1 MARSSKLAI
10 ILGLNSKAFTRGLAR
25 ASKKFKKFG
34 SSMSSAGRGLTMG
47 LTAPLGAL
55 AGIAGKT
62 AVDFEFAMAKVA
74 AVAGSAGPEALAKL
88 EAEAKRLGA
97 TTAFSASEVAG
108 LQLEL
113 SKLGVKPDDIVAM
126 EGAIL
131 NLSQAFDNDLS
142 ESAESVGR
150 TLSQF
155 QLDSSQATRVTDVMA
170 VAFGNTALDLE
181 RFTAS
186 MEKVGPIANDA
197 GLSLEETTSLLGIM
211 ANNGISGADAGTKL
225 KIALTEIR
233 VAGLPVK
240 DTLKQISQGAFDFE
254 GSLGLLGKRAQI
266 IAPILG
272 NAGDATG
279 EFYDELINSGGAG
292 QKAADVLKNTTQG
305 ALLEMKS
312 ALEGLAIAFG
322 ELLLPK
328 IQQMADVVSGLAAR
342 FTALSTE
349 QKNTILQIAGIA
361 SAIGPVLF
369 VLGKLSSLM
378 GVISGIAGGISLPI
392 LAAAAAIGTAVYLI
406 YTNWEAIVLYFTEGP
421 GTSFLDAVLDA
432 FNQFVGFVVG
442 LVELVVELVVTIW
455 DEFGDDIL
463 KVAKFGLDRVME
475 VFSFIFGIVGGL
487 LGSFISLFKGD
498 WEGFLYGI
506 LDVCTRIIA
515 FIVDSFLFLFE
526 SVAFIIDLVLGAL
539 GIETDITGFFSGVKE
554 DAAAFFE
561 SLIILQDDA
570 TDAGT
575 DYFAMMGDG
584 FKGLSSKVGGFTLG
598 GGGGGGTGEAPV
610 ITSGEGGGGGG
621 LFGGGGDGDG
631 DGDLENKT
639 ANLTELMFKLGET
652 SGEALAGI
660 GDGFADAIMGV
671 KSFGEAFK
679 EFALGLI
686 KQLISLTIGH
696 LITTFLAP
704 SPDNLAT
711 GGVSGLAKAA
721 AAPGIVGGLFAGLTK
736 MASGGAVLG
745 PTLALIGE
753 NPASRGEFVVPFEKM
768 GQFLDMTGGGGS
780 ENMTVNGRLVG
791 NDIFLSNER
800 ANRSLARRRV
810 I

>member
-240 DTLKQISQGAFDFE
+240 ETLKQISQGAYDFE

-279 EFYDELINSGGAG
+279 EFYDQLINSGGAG

-328 IQQMADVVSGLAAR
+328 IQQMADLVSGLAAK

-349 QKNTILQIAGIA
+349 QKQTVLQIAGIA

-378 GVISGIAGGISLPI
+378 GVISGIAGAISLPI

-442 LVELVVELVVTIW
+442 LVTLVVDLVIAIW
-455 DEFGDDIL
+455 DTFGDDIL
-463 KVAKFGLDRVME
+463 KVAEFSLGRLMETFGW
-475 VFSFIFGIVGGL
+475 VFRIVGTL
-487 LGSFISLFKGD
+487 LGSFVSLFKGD

-506 LDVCTRIIA
+506 LDTLTLIVG
-515 FIVDSFLFLFE
+515 FVVDSFLFMFE
-526 SVAFIIDLVLGAL
+526 SVAFIMDLLLNAMGIDS
-539 GIETDITGFFSGVKE
+539 DIAGFFGGIKD

-570 TDAGT
+570 ADAGT

-584 FKGLSSKVGGFTLG
+584 FAGLSSKVGGFTLG
-598 GGGGGGTGEAPV
+598 GGGGGGTGDAPV
-610 ITSGEGGGGGG
+610 ITPGEGGGGGG
-621 LFGGGGDGDG
+621 LFGGDGDG
-631 DGDLENKT
+631 DEDLEGKT
-639 ANLTELMFKLGET
+639 ENLTELMFKLGET

-671 KSFGEAFK
+671 KTFGEAFR

-704 SPDNLAT
+704 SADNLAT
-711 GGVSGLAKAA
+711 GGVSGLAKSA
-721 AAPGIVGGLFAGLTK
+721 AAPGIVAGLFAGLTK

-768 GQFLDMTGGGGS
+768 GQFLDMAGAGGS
-780 ENMTVNGRLVG
+780 DNMTVNGRLVG

>member
-1 MARSSKLAI
+1 
-10 ILGLNSKAFTRGLAR
+10 
-25 ASKKFKKFG
+25 
-34 SSMSSAGRGLTMG
+34 MG
-47 LTAPLGAL
+47 LTAPLGLL

-74 AVAGSAGPEALAKL
+74 AVSGGATKEALAKL
-88 EAEAKRLGA
+88 ESEAKRLGA
-97 TTAFSASEVAG
+97 TTAFSASAVAG

-113 SKLGVKPDDIVAM
+113 SKLGVKPDDIIAM

-170 VAFGNTALDLE
+170 VAFGSTALDLE

-233 VAGLPVK
+233 IAGLPVK
-240 DTLKQISQGAFDFE
+240 ETLKQISQGAFDFE

-266 IAPILG
+266 IAPILS
-272 NAGDATG
+272 NAGDKTAD
-279 EFYDELINSGGAG
+279 FYDQLLNAEGAG
-292 QKAADVLKNTTQG
+292 QKASDVLKGTTKG
-305 ALLEMKS
+305 ALLEMSS
-312 ALEGLAIAFG
+312 AMEGLAIAFG

-328 IQQMADVVSGLAAR
+328 IQQLADTVSGLASK
-342 FTALSTE
+342 FQNLSAE
-349 QKNTILQIAGIA
+349 QKNNILKIIGIA

-369 VLGKLSSLM
+369 ILGKLSSLM
-378 GVISGIAGGISLPI
+378 GVISGIAGAISLPI
-392 LAAAAAIGTAVYLI
+392 LAAGAAIGTAVYLI
-406 YTNWEAIVLYFTEGP
+406 YTNWEQIVKYFTEGP
-421 GTSFLDAVLDA
+421 GTTFLDAVLDA

-442 LVELVVELVVTIW
+442 LVGVVVELVMIIW
-455 DEFGDDIL
+455 ETWGADFLELGRKSL
-463 KVAKFGLDRVME
+463 AQVMDVFE
-475 VFSFIFGIVGGL
+475 SVFSIIGRF
-487 LGSFISLFKGD
+487 LGAFVKLFKGD
-498 WEGFLYGI
+498 WKGFLWGM
-506 LDVCTRIIA
+506 LDVVILVIKQ
-515 FIVDSFLFLFE
+515 IVDSFLFLFE
-526 SVAFIIDLVLGAL
+526 KIGWIMDLVLNAM
-539 GIETDITGFFSGVKE
+539 GIESNISGFFEEVATQAGSFFDGLLTQQE
-554 DAAAFFE
+554 DT
-561 SLIILQDDA
+561 
-570 TDAGT
+570 TDAGV
-575 DYFAMMGDG
+575 DYFAQMTAG
-584 FKGLSSKVGGFTLG
+584 FKDLKDKASGVFSG
-598 GGGGGGTGEAPV
+598 GGSGSGYDGDPPSVEPGDTGATGGGV
-610 ITSGEGGGGGG
+610 IVDPDVVTDT
-621 LFGGGGDGDG
+621 L
-631 DGDLENKT
+631 
-639 ANLTELMFKLGET
+639 NLTDLMFKLGET

-671 KSFGEAFK
+671 KTFGEAFR
-679 EFALGLI
+679 EFAMGLI

-696 LITTFLAP
+696 LITNFLAP
-704 SPDNLAT
+704 SAENLAT
-711 GGVSGLAKAA
+711 NGASGLAKSV
-721 AAPGIVGGLFAGLTK
+721 AAPGIAAGLFAGLTK

-768 GQFLDMTGGGGS
+768 GQFLDMAGGGGS
-780 ENMTVNGRLVG
+780 DNMTVNGRLVG
-791 NDIFLSNER
+791 RDIFLSNER
-800 ANRSLARRRV
+800 ANRGLARRRV

>member
-10 ILGLNSKAFTRGLAR
+10 ILGLNSKAFTSGLAR

-62 AVDFEFAMAKVA
+62 AIDFEFAMAKVA
-74 AVAGSAGPEALAKL
+74 AVAGSATPEALAKL
-88 EAEAKRLGA
+88 ESEAKRLGA

-113 SKLGVKPDDIVAM
+113 SKLGVKPDDIVLM

-131 NLSQAFDNDLS
+131 NLSQAFDEDLS
-142 ESAESVGR
+142 ASAETVGR

-155 QLDSSQATRVTDVMA
+155 QLNADQATRVTDVMA
-170 VAFGNTALDLE
+170 VAFGSTALDLE

-211 ANNGISGADAGTKL
+211 ASNGISGADAGTKL

-240 DTLKQISQGAFDFE
+240 DTLKKISQGAFDFE
-254 GSLGLLGKRAQI
+254 GSLDLLGKRAQI

-279 EFYDELINSGGAG
+279 ELFDKLSNSEGAG
-292 QKAADVLKNTTQG
+292 KKAADVLKNTTQG

-328 IQQMADVVSGLAAR
+328 IQQMADLVSGLAAK
-342 FTALSTE
+342 FTSLSTE
-349 QKNTILQIAGIA
+349 QKETVLQIAGIA

-378 GVISGIAGGISLPI
+378 GVISGIAGSISLPI

-406 YTNWEAIVLYFTEGP
+406 YTNWESIVLYFTEGP

-442 LVELVVELVVTIW
+442 LVTLVVDLVMAIW
-455 DEFGDDIL
+455 DTFGEDIL
-463 KVAKFGLDRVME
+463 KIGEFALGRLMETFGY
-475 VFSFIFGIVGGL
+475 VFSIVGKF
-487 LGSFISLFKGD
+487 LGSFVSLFQGD

-506 LDVCTRIIA
+506 LDTLTMIVG
-515 FIVDSFLFLFE
+515 FIVDSFLFMFE
-526 SVAFIIDLVLGAL
+526 SVAYILDLILNAM
-539 GIETDITGFFSGVKE
+539 GIETDISGFFSGIKD
-554 DAAAFFE
+554 DAKAFFD

-570 TDAGT
+570 ADSGT
-575 DYFAMMGDG
+575 DYFSMMGDG
-584 FKGLSSKVGGFTLG
+584 IDGLKSKFSGFTLG
-598 GGGGGGTGEAPV
+598 GGGGGGSTGEAPT
-610 ITSGEGGGGGG
+610 IETGEGGGGGG
-621 LFGGGGDGDG
+621 IVIDDGEG
-631 DGDLENKT
+631 EDLENRT
-639 ANLTELMFKLGET
+639 SNLTDLMFKLGET

-768 GQFLDMTGGGGS
+768 GQFLNMAGGGGS
-780 ENMTVNGRLVG
+780 DNMTVNGRLVG

-800 ANRSLARRRV
+800 VNRTLARRRV

>member
-34 SSMSSAGRGLTMG
+34 SSMSAAGRGLTMG

-74 AVAGSAGPEALAKL
+74 AVSGGATKEALAKL
-88 EAEAKRLGA
+88 ESEAKRLGA
-97 TTAFSASEVAG
+97 TTAFSASAVAG

-113 SKLGVKPDDIVAM
+113 SKLGVKPDDIIAM

-142 ESAESVGR
+142 EAAESVGR

-170 VAFGNTALDLE
+170 VAFGSTALDLE

-240 DTLKQISQGAFDFE
+240 ETLKQISRGAFDFE

-266 IAPILG
+266 LAPILS
-272 NAGDATG
+272 NAGDKTAD
-279 EFYDELINSGGAG
+279 FYDQLLNAEGAG
-292 QKAADVLKNTTQG
+292 QKAADVLKGTTKG
-305 ALLEMKS
+305 ALLEMSS
-312 ALEGLAIAFG
+312 AMEGLAIAFG

-328 IQQMADVVSGLAAR
+328 IQQLADTVSGLASK
-342 FTALSTE
+342 FTNLSTA
-349 QKNTILQIAGIA
+349 QKNNILQIIGIV

-369 VLGKLSSLM
+369 IIGKLSSLM
-378 GVISGIAGGISLPI
+378 GVIAGIAGAISLPI
-392 LAAAAAIGTAVYLI
+392 LAAGAAIGAAVYLI
-406 YTNWEAIVLYFTEGP
+406 YTNWEQIVKYFTEGP
-421 GTSFLDAVLDA
+421 GVGFLDTVLEA

-442 LVELVVELVVTIW
+442 LVGLVVDLVIYIW
-455 DEFGDDIL
+455 EKWGDDFIEL
-463 KVAKFGLDRVME
+463 GTSSLSHVMDIFE
-475 VFSFIFGIVGGL
+475 SVFSIIGRFLGAFVKLFDGDWRGFLTGL
-487 LGSFISLFKGD
+487 LD
-498 WEGFLYGI
+498 VVI
-506 LDVCTRIIA
+506 LVIKQ
-515 FIVDSFLFLFE
+515 IVDSFLFLFE
-526 SVAFIIDLVLGAL
+526 KIGWIMDLVLNAM
-539 GIETDITGFFSGVKE
+539 GIDSDLSGFFNEVADTAST
-554 DAAAFFE
+554 FFDGLLTQQE
-561 SLIILQDDA
+561 DA
-570 TDAGT
+570 TDAGV
-575 DYFAMMGDG
+575 DYFAIMTAG
-584 FKGLSSKVGGFTLG
+584 FKTLKDKAGGFMG
-598 GGGGGGTGEAPV
+598 GGSGGGYSGDAPSIDTGDTGDDDPV
-610 ITSGEGGGGGG
+610 VVLDPELATDT
-621 LFGGGGDGDG
+621 L
-631 DGDLENKT
+631 
-639 ANLTELMFKLGET
+639 NLTELMFKLGET
-652 SGEALAGI
+652 SGQALAGI

-671 KSFGEAFK
+671 KTFGEAFK
-679 EFALGLI
+679 EFAMGLI
-686 KQLISLTIGH
+686 KQLISLAIGH

-704 SPDNLAT
+704 SADNLAT
-711 GGVSGLAKAA
+711 AGGAGLAKSA
-721 AAPGIVGGLFAGLTK
+721 AAPGIVAGLFAGISK
-736 MASGGAVLG
+736 FASGGAVLG

-768 GQFLDMTGGGGS
+768 GQFLDMAGGGGS
-780 ENMTVNGRLVG
+780 DNMTVNGRLVG
-791 NDIFLSNER
+791 RDIFLSNER
-800 ANRSLARRRV
+800 TNRTLARRRV